1 MQQPMLFAIIYN
13 EFKNE
18 AVKLIDLMNTYIYIY
33 IYRHIYT
40 HVYIH
45 THIHILY
52 IYNINTHIGRLNLY
66 KMC

>member
-33 IYRHIYT
+33 I
-40 HVYIH
+40 
-45 THIHILY
+45 
-52 IYNINTHIGRLNLY
+52 
-66 KMC
+66 